1 MRRSE
6 SEQSL
11 EELAGLAD
19 AAGAD
24 VVVQM
29 LQERSKPDPATFIGS
44 GKVSALG
51 AACAEAD
58 VDVVIVDNELSPAQ
72 LRQLEERLD
81 RKVIDRTQLILDIFD
96 DKIKTADQVP
106 AWLDSMRTTSPQVI
120 DHETVGPTF

>member
-1 MRRSE
+1 LAPAHHERAALVGLITGSMRRNE

-11 EELAGLAD
+11 EELAGLAE
-19 AAGAD
+19 AAGAT

-72 LRQLEERLD
+72 LSQL
-81 RKVIDRTQLILDIFD
+81 
-96 DKIKTADQVP
+96 
-106 AWLDSMRTTSPQVI
+106 
-120 DHETVGPTF
+120 G